1 MKNITKYFIGIF
13 IRKTKLTEKQTSYI
27 KEDTNIK
34 IEEIV
39 EEIKKDIDKKNQKI
53 HNLLVDIM
61 LIENDIN

>member
-1 MKNITKYFIGIF
+1 MKKITKYFVSIF
-13 IRKTKLTEKQTSYI
+13 IRRTKLTEEQTSYI

-34 IEEIV
+34 IEKIV
-39 EEIKKDIDKKNQKI
+39 KEIKEDIDKKNQTI